1 MKITPIFLRTLT
13 VALVSSGLLL
23 TPALPV
29 QAQSS
34 IPNLGDDSAMSL
46 GEERQLG
53 DQIGREIYRDPQY
66 LSDPVLDAYVNSIWQ
81 PLYREAKR
89 SGALPFE
96 MDAQFAWRSFL
107 VRDRSVNAF
116 ALPGGYFGVHLGLLA
131 MSETPDALASV
142 LAHEI
147 THVTQRHISRGM
159 SKQNAQTPWLVASIL
174 ISLLALRTN
183 PQAASAALTT
193 GQAAAV
199 QGQLN
204 FSRDFEREADRL
216 GFTLMAPAGYNP
228 EGFVDMF
235 NMLGKSSRL
244 SDSGNFP
251 YLRSH
256 PLTTERVAD
265 MRSRVGEFDRANQSR
280 NPVAKD
286 ANMLLLH
293 RLMAARAGVLADL
306 SVDALKAYVQQG
318 DLVEAQN
325 PNRTAILY
333 AAALASWQAKDA
345 PRARA
350 FYERL
355 KASTSIRTPIPA
367 LDVVRWLGAEL
378 QIASIAP
385 PLDLASSSRIEMLY
399 AAQQILN
406 TPSASAA
413 TLKTLTSRLQDWTSG
428 NPKDIDAWS
437 FLAQSQL
444 MQNQRV
450 RSSMATAEG
459 LRAQLDD
466 SAALAQ
472 YLTAQGLIRQAQNRN
487 EGADSVDAAIVDSK
501 VRELQQRVRDNN
513 SQKKL

>member
-1 MKITPIFLRTLT
+1 MKISSTLLRALT

-23 TPALPV
+23 MPSLHL

-34 IPNLGDDSAMSL
+34 IPNMGDDGAMSL
-46 GEERQLG
+46 GEERHLG

-66 LSDPVLDAYVNSIWQ
+66 VSDPVLDAYLASIWL
-81 PLYREAKR
+81 PLYAQAKR
-89 SGALPFE
+89 SGALTAE

-107 VRDRSVNAF
+107 VRDKSVNAF
-116 ALPGGYFGVHLGLLA
+116 ALPGGYFGVHLGLFA

-159 SKQNAQTPWLVASIL
+159 SKQSAQTPWLVASIL
-174 ISLLALRTN
+174 VGLLAMRTN
-183 PQAASAALTT
+183 PQAASAALST
-193 GQAAAV
+193 GQAAAI

-235 NMLGKSSRL
+235 NMLGKASRL

-251 YLRSH
+251 YLRTH

-265 MRSRVGEFDRANQSR
+265 MRARVGEFGRASQMA

-286 ANMLLLH
+286 PNALLVH

-306 SVDALKAYVQQG
+306 SVDALRAYVQQG

-325 PNRTAILY
+325 PNRIAVLY
-333 AAALASWQAKDA
+333 AASLASWQSKDA
-345 PRARA
+345 VRARS

-355 KASTSIRTPIPA
+355 KASTSIRTPAAA
-367 LDVVRWLGAEL
+367 LDLVRWLGIEL
-378 QIASIAP
+378 QAASISP

-399 AAQQILN
+399 AAQQVLN
-406 TPSASAA
+406 APSSAPA
-413 TLKTLTSRLQDWTSG
+413 AIKALTSRLLDWTSS
-428 NPKDIDAWS
+428 NPKDIDAWN

-444 MQNQRV
+444 RQNQRI
-450 RSSMATAEG
+450 RSNIATAEG

-472 YLTAQGLIRQAQNRN
+472 YLTAQDLIRQ
-487 EGADSVDAAIVDSK
+487 GIPADSVDAAIVDSK
-501 VRELQQRVRDNN
+501 VRELQFLLQESPR
-513 SQKKL
+513 KKIR